1 MSEQNKVFEQLKKLK
16 PQAIILFGSYAWGKP
31 HKDSDF
37 DVLMIQDTKKSFTDR
52 VFEVHM
58 KLKTSM
64 PVDVIVVT
72 PKEAKELPN
81 KSDFF
86 SQIFKK
92 GKLIYGKL

>member
-1 MSEQNKVFEQLKKLK
+1 MSEEEKVFEQLKKLK
-16 PQAIILFGSYAWGKP
+16 PQAIILFGSYVWGRP

-37 DVLMIQDTKKSFTDR
+37 DILMIKDTNKSFTDR

-58 KLKTSM
+58 KLKTTM

-72 PKEAKELPN
+72 SEEAKELPK